1 MSQIL
6 QDAAIPMLEE
16 SETRYLIDPHSD
28 VLVVPFETEDG
39 TRFLISIQADD
50 EHEEA
55 LVMATILTV
64 PAARL
69 PTVATL
75 LAKLNARYRFVAFS
89 LDGPVVQ
96 ADVCVELA
104 HTSNACAL
112 LRLALDRLMFALAG
126 AHEEIRAL
134 ARSRRG
140 RPRVLREANQ
150 IVDGLDFEAS

>member
-1 MSQIL
+1 
-6 QDAAIPMLEE
+6 MLEE

-50 EHEEA
+50 EREEA
-55 LVMATILTV
+55 LVMATMLTV

-69 PTVATL
+69 PTVAVL
-75 LAKLNARYRFVAFS
+75 LAKLNARYRFVTFS
-89 LDGPVVQ
+89 LDGPMVQ

-104 HTSNACAL
+104 HTSNAGAL

-126 AHEEIRAL
+126 AHEEIRAV

-140 RPRVLREANQ
+140 RPRVLREADQ
-150 IVDGLDFEAS
+150 IVHGLDFEAS